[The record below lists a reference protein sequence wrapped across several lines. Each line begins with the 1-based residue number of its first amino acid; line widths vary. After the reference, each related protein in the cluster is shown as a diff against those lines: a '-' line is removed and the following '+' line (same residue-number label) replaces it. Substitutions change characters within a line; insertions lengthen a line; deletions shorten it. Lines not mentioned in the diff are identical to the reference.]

1 MGRKRVLSG
10 MRPTGRLH
18 LGHCFGALQ
27 NWVRLQDEYE
37 CFFMVADWHALTSE
51 WQDTSEIC
59 PMARQMVIDWLAVG
73 LDPAKCTIFVQ
84 SQVKQ
89 HAELA
94 LILGM
99 FTPLPWLERCPTY
112 KEQIEQVKNRDL
124 SNFGFL
130 GYPVLQAADITLYDA
145 AAVPIGE
152 DQLTHL
158 EMTREM
164 VRRINFIYREVLVEP
179 QPILSP
185 TPRLLGLDGRKMS
198 KSYGNAI
205 YLSDPPEVVAQKV
218 REMVTDPARVR
229 RQDPGNPDVCN
240 VFSYQKLLS
249 PDKLE
254 WIEGGCR
261 TAAIGCVDDKKLL
274 TERLNV
280 LLEPIRARR
289 REIEAAAGLVER
301 VLEEGNARARDVA
314 ESTMRRVRKALKLF
328 EG

>member
-1 MGRKRVLSG
+1 G

-18 LGHCFGALQ
+18 LGHYFGALQ
-27 NWVRLQDEYE
+27 NWARLQDEYE

-59 PMARQMVIDWLAVG
+59 PMAYQMVIDWLAIG
-73 LDPAKCTIFVQ
+73 LDPARCTIFVQ

-99 FTPLPWLERCPTY
+99 FTPVPWLERCPTY
-112 KEQIEQVKNRDL
+112 KEQIEQMKNRDL

-152 DQLTHL
+152 DQLSHL

-164 VRRINFIYREVLVEP
+164 VRRANYIYGEVLVEP

-205 YLSDPPEVVAQKV
+205 YLSDPPKVVAEKV

-254 WIEGGCR
+254 WIDNGCR

-280 LLEPIRARR
+280 LLEPIRERR
-289 REIEAAAGLVER
+289 REIEAEAGLVER
-301 VLEEGNARARDVA
+301 VLEDGNAGARDAA
-314 ESTMRRVRKALKLF
+314 EGTMRRVRKALKLF

>member
-1 MGRKRVLSG
+1 MGKKRILSG

-18 LGHCFGALQ
+18 LGHYFGALQ

-51 WQDTSEIC
+51 WQDTSLIRENT
-59 PMARQMVIDWLAVG
+59 REMVMDWLAVG
-73 LDPAKCTIFVQ
+73 LDPKRSALFVQ

-99 FTPLPWLERCPTY
+99 FTPVPWLERCPTY

-145 AAVPIGE
+145 VAVPIGE
-152 DQLTHL
+152 DQVPHL

-164 VRRINFIYREVLVEP
+164 VRRINNIYGEVLVEP
-179 QPILSP
+179 QPILSVA
-185 TPRLLGLDGRKMS
+185 PRMLGIDNRKMS
-198 KSYGNAI
+198 KSYDNAI
-205 YLSDPPEVVAQKV
+205 NLSDSPDEVAQKV
-218 REMVTDPARVR
+218 RIMVTDPARVR
-229 RQDPGNPDVCN
+229 RRDPGNPDICN
-240 VFSYQKLLS
+240 VFSYQKLFS

-254 WIEGGCR
+254 WIDKGCR
-261 TAAIGCVDDKKLL
+261 TAMIGCMDDKKVLI
-274 TERLNV
+274 ERLNV
-280 LLEPIRARR
+280 MLEPIRAKR
-289 REIEAAAGLVER
+289 REIEADVGMVDR
-301 VLEEGNARARDVA
+301 VLEEGNVRAREVA
-314 ESTMRRVRKALKLF
+314 EQTMRRLRKALHLF

>member
-1 MGRKRVLSG
+1 MAKKRILSG

-18 LGHCFGALQ
+18 LGHWFGALE

-51 WQDTSEIC
+51 WQDTSQIKESSYQI
-59 PMARQMVIDWLAVG
+59 VIDWLSVG
-73 LDPAKCTIFVQ
+73 LDPTRSTIFVQ

-99 FTPLPWLERCPTY
+99 FTPVPWLERCPTY
-112 KEQIEQVKNRDL
+112 KEQIDQMTTKDL

-145 AAVPIGE
+145 VAVPIGE
-152 DQLTHL
+152 DQIPHL

-164 VRRINFIYREVLVEP
+164 VRRINNLYGQVLVEP

-185 TPRLLGLDGRKMS
+185 TPRLLGFDGRKMS

-205 YLSDPPEVVAQKV
+205 YLSDPPEEVARKAKL
-218 REMVTDPARVR
+218 MVTDPARVR
-229 RQDPGNPDVCN
+229 REDPGNPDVCS
-240 VFSYQKLLS
+240 VFSYQKQVS

-254 WIEGGCR
+254 WIDKGCR
-261 TAAIGCVDDKKLL
+261 TATIGCMDDKKLL
-274 TERLNV
+274 IERLNA
-280 LLEPIRARR
+280 LLDPIRAKR
-289 REIEAAAGLVER
+289 RELEANPRLVER
-301 VLEEGNARARDVA
+301 VLEEGNARARDAA
-314 ESTMRRVRKALKLF
+314 EATMRRVRKALKIF
-328 EG
+328 ED